1 MEAVRQSEQHLEMIS
16 NTVPA
21 LISYVDRDLCYRTCN
36 EAYLK
41 WFGVSREDVIG
52 KPVREILGE
61 EAWSAV
67 RSHIEASFADETVD
81 YEIEVNYLRAGR
93 RWIHAV
99 YTPHRNAVGEVIGL
113 VVMVTDITGRK
124 RAEEADEGSG
134 GRSTPPRDSTCLEQ
148 GGRGAAL
155 TAIRSSCCV

>member
-21 LISYVDRDLCYRTCN
+21 LISYVDRDLRYRTCN

-52 KPVREILGE
+52 KSVREILGE

-67 RSHIEASFADETVD
+67 RPHVEAGFAGETVD

-99 YTPHRNAVGEVIGL
+99 VVSEPHLHHGAR
-113 VVMVTDITGRK
+113 TS
-124 RAEEADEGSG
+124 RA
-134 GRSTPPRDSTCLEQ
+134 
-148 GGRGAAL
+148 
-155 TAIRSSCCV
+155 